1 MSAYNK
7 FLIKWGKTGN
17 LWSISK
23 KKKSFIFWW
32 IKQES
37 DGTITLLPTM
47 RWTYSLSWNNLTVQ
61 EPTGSFLKGNVL
73 FILNVASFIPLFSA
87 RLIDVYWTESK
98 ALEFRVW
105 LCLIWINIYVNFRIF
120 TSHRYTF
127 FSKMLWQMGLGQGQ
141 QGARAKLFFF
151 FFEGVGGG
159 QELTNLLTHY
169 FSLSCSYS
177 FIHLGMYICNMD
189 RKRNKG
195 KKKQLLK
202 NMQFYQDP
210 NKNYNQNNM

>member
-1 MSAYNK
+1 
-7 FLIKWGKTGN
+7 
-17 LWSISK
+17 
-23 KKKSFIFWW
+23 
-32 IKQES
+32 
-37 DGTITLLPTM
+37 
-47 RWTYSLSWNNLTVQ
+47 
-61 EPTGSFLKGNVL
+61 
-73 FILNVASFIPLFSA
+73 
-87 RLIDVYWTESK
+87 
-98 ALEFRVW
+98 
-105 LCLIWINIYVNFRIF
+105 
-120 TSHRYTF
+120 
-127 FSKMLWQMGLGQGQ
+127 MGLGQGQ